1 MQTRDQAFLEDMC
14 QFISMNRIAT
24 MYALR
29 QGLSNLDN
37 LAILTRGSF
46 HSDETWDDN
55 TGDALM
61 QEVKQ
66 NNDTERIQRII
77 IAKMFA
83 EMMAAFEDLGAIGF
97 AIKHRNPEGIFGQYF
112 NSKPSEVGSFFD
124 EILRSDVSNH
134 PETSLNI
141 LLRLPS
147 LVDLGDSVQKEVF
160 DSLKHKYDLIPKQFY
175 HVAKQY
181 RVRKESVQKL
191 HTQNVPPPGWEKRIN
206 IITGIIFPNDA
217 QKNTSVSSD
226 AFNKIKHRFV
236 VAENLSAYANL
247 SETYSIDLVALSQDE
262 EYVQGMRD
270 NTVLVGKVMSELA
283 AMLIMLDQAGV
294 NI

>member
-1 MQTRDQAFLEDMC
+1 MQ
-14 QFISMNRIAT
+14 
-24 MYALR
+24 
-29 QGLSNLDN
+29 
-37 LAILTRGSF
+37 
-46 HSDETWDDN
+46 
-55 TGDALM
+55 
-61 QEVKQ
+61 
-66 NNDTERIQRII
+66 
-77 IAKMFA
+77 
-83 EMMAAFEDLGAIGF
+83 GAIGF
-97 AIKHRNPEGIFGQYF
+97 AIKHRNPEGIFGRYF

-124 EILRSDVSNH
+124 DILRSDVPNH
-134 PETSLNI
+134 PETSLDI

-160 DSLKHKYDLIPKQFY
+160 DSLKYKYELIPKQFY

-181 RVRKESVQKL
+181 RVRKESAQKL
-191 HTQNVPPPGWEKRIN
+191 HTQNVPPPEWEKRIN
-206 IITGIIFPNDA
+206 IITGIIFPNDV

-247 SETYSIDLVALSQDE
+247 SEAYSIDLVALSQEE